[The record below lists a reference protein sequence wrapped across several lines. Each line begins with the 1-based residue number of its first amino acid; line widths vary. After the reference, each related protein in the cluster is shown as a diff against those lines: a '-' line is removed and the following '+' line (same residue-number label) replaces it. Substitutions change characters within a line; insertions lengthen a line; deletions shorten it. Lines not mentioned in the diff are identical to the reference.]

1 MREIGKLLSVA
12 GCFVIASAAA
22 LGQKAETL
30 TFEVA
35 SVRPSRPPQPGER
48 VFFGPPRGG
57 PGSSD
62 PGQITWERA
71 ALRNVLMTAY
81 SIQTFQIT
89 APDWLS
95 TERYDIV
102 AKVAPGTTQEEVNR
116 MWQSLLRERFGL
128 VLHHDSKI
136 FQVDEL
142 TVAKGGSKLKDTD
155 LDPQAEPFT
164 PVGGPPGPDQNGL
177 PKMNGSGAIVT
188 IFPNGGAP
196 RAQMA
201 AKGLTSSDVA
211 IRLGNILRR
220 PVLDK
225 TGLTGRYDFV
235 LEFTPDL
242 SGISLP
248 PPPVAAGGPPPAG
261 FGDNASDPGS
271 NLVSAVEKQ
280 LGLKLTSGKAML
292 DVIVVDHAEKIP
304 TEN

>member
-1 MREIGKLLSVA
+1 
-12 GCFVIASAAA
+12 
-22 LGQKAETL
+22 
-30 TFEVA
+30 
-35 SVRPSRPPQPGER
+35 
-48 VFFGPPRGG
+48 
-57 PGSSD
+57 
-62 PGQITWERA
+62 
-71 ALRNVLMTAY
+71 
-81 SIQTFQIT
+81 
-89 APDWLS
+89 
-95 TERYDIV
+95 
-102 AKVAPGTTQEEVNR
+102 
-116 MWQSLLRERFGL
+116 

-136 FQVDEL
+136 FQVGEL

-155 LDPQAEPFT
+155 LDLQVEPFT

-211 IRLGNILRR
+211 IRLGNMLRR

-242 SGISLP
+242 AGISLP

-261 FGDNASDPGS
+261 FGDNASEPAS
-271 NLVSAVEKQ
+271 NLALAVEKQ
-280 LGLKLTSGKAML
+280 LGLKLTSGKATL
-292 DVIVVDHAEKIP
+292 DVILVDHAEKIP

>member
-1 MREIGKLLSVA
+1 MREMRKLLSVA

-57 PGSSD
+57 PGTSD

-71 ALRNVLMTAY
+71 ALRDILMTAY
-81 SIQTFQIT
+81 SLQTFQIS
-89 APDWLS
+89 APDWVS
-95 TERYDIV
+95 IERYDIA
-102 AKVAPGTTQEEVNR
+102 AKVPPGTTKEQVNR
-116 MWQSLLRERFGL
+116 MWQSLLKERFGL

-164 PVGGPPGPDQNGL
+164 PVGGPPKSDHDGL
-177 PKMNGSGAIVT
+177 PKMNGSGAIIT

-196 RAQMA
+196 RAQMV
-201 AKGLTSSDVA
+201 AKGLTLSDVA
-211 IRLGNILRR
+211 IRLGNMLRR

-242 SGISLP
+242 SAVPLP
-248 PPPVAAGGPPPAG
+248 SPPAG
-261 FGDNASDPGS
+261 LGDNVSDPGS
-271 NLVSAVEKQ
+271 NLASAVEEQ
-280 LGLKLTSGKAML
+280 LGLKLTLGKSTL
-292 DVIVVDHAEKIP
+292 DVIVIDHAEKIP